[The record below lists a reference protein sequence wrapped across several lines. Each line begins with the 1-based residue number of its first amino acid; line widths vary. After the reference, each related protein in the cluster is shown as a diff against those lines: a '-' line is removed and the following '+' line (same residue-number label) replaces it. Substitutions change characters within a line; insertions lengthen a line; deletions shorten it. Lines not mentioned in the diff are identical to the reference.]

1 MAEEVEVEI
10 GLTSPRVRR
19 VKQSRL
25 ESPGHIIDPEHFF
38 LRKINLHTLKTH
50 NHTHCTMAKTIRLGN
65 RLRYPITIVK
75 LHKSPGDA
83 VQKQEPLFEYSF
95 KWMKEVGDSIRG
107 DTWEEEQTTFVNWNS
122 PSDGKLKQW
131 QIREGQV
138 LSQDGPCLVVEEA
151 CSHEIQFQGLCAM
164 CGKDMT
170 ETSWAQ
176 ESRDTERAP
185 IRMVHDQTHLTV
197 SEMHA
202 QKTEREL
209 QKRLLDSRKLSLVV
223 DLDQTIIQACIDP
236 TVGQW
241 MQDPTNPNY
250 DAVKTVKTFQLNDDP
265 PKDRIWYYIKMR
277 PGLEG
282 FLQRI
287 STMYELH
294 VYTMGTRNYAQG
306 VANAVDPDKR
316 YFGNRI
322 ISRDENGN
330 LYAKSLQ
337 RLFPVSTHMVVIID
351 DRSDVW
357 PRNRPN
363 LIKVTPFDFFRG
375 IGDINSSFLPKRQ
388 DILKSAAKTTTNGVK
403 KALTAPAKSKGGD
416 GDEVTKEQIEE
427 QKQMLE
433 QQVKERPLQALQDK
447 VDREDEEIVNCSSQ
461 SADAGSESRSSS
473 PAPQRHQVL
482 FDDDHEL
489 AYLEAHLTRLHRTF
503 FAEYDAKERDAAA
516 AAVDDGEIPDVGALL
531 DNLKSQVL
539 AGFKVVLSGVL
550 PSGYDIYRSEIG
562 LQIMSFG
569 AELLPAI
576 TKDVTH
582 LVVNTAQ
589 PGTEKLMAAR
599 RNKNIKVVGLE
610 WLAECFTR
618 WEAVDESEFLYH
630 GRHASAQHQHQH
642 QQHQQQ
648 ASAKQALLEAEGEYE
663 ESESDEDEDME
674 NKTMPTTPNGKRKT
688 GLKLDFVNTTPHDVA
703 DEDLSDD
710 EQALLP
716 DDLEDGEMSPID
728 GLKTFNWGSADEEL
742 NEFLASGSSD
752 DDEEDGEDED
762 EDMDEEDE
770 NGGGEEEEEGGRSTT
785 PSRVVAAAA
794 STTTSPRKRKHDE
807 GSGDADEGAG
817 TDSDQ
822 NDTTGDEESKTTK
835 RLRRT
840 KSQRSSSLRNQ
851 YLEVQLGQPGQQQPG
866 RPDSSLPTPVV
877 TGDEREELDQDRE
890 GSKGGQ
896 GMVMAKAVQVQS
908 QGQGLEGQGAE
919 GDGGEGEE
927 EWGFDEAE
935 LEAEFEAEFAA
946 AQQEEEEQQV
956 AAAGVLA
963 ALENGGGGGG
973 QEMG

>member
-1 MAEEVEVEI
+1 
-10 GLTSPRVRR
+10 
-19 VKQSRL
+19 
-25 ESPGHIIDPEHFF
+25 
-38 LRKINLHTLKTH
+38 
-50 NHTHCTMAKTIRLGN
+50 MAKTIRLGN

-185 IRMVHDQTHLTV
+185 IRMVHDQTNLTV

-337 RLFPVSTHMVVIID
+337 RLFPVSTNMVVIID

-388 DILKSAAKTTTNGVK
+388 DILKSTAKTATNGVK
-403 KALTAPAKSKGGD
+403 KGSAASAKLKGGD
-416 GDEVTKEQIEE
+416 EEGVTKEQIEE

-447 VDREDEEIVNCSSQ
+447 VDREDEEIIHSSSQ
-461 SADAGSESRSSS
+461 TPEAGSESRSSS

-489 AYLEAHLTRLHRTF
+489 AYLEAHLTRLHKTF

-531 DNLKSQVL
+531 DNLKSEVL

-618 WEAVDESEFLYH
+618 WEAVDETEFLYH
-630 GRHASAQHQHQH
+630 GRHASATV
-642 QQHQQQ
+642 
-648 ASAKQALLEAEGEYE
+648 EAAEEYE

-674 NKTMPTTPNGKRKT
+674 NKTTPTPNGKRKR
-688 GLKLDFVNTTPHDVA
+688 GLKLDFVNTTPLDVA

-752 DDEEDGEDED
+752 DEEEDGEDED
-762 EDMDEEDE
+762 EDMDAEDE
-770 NGGGEEEEEGGRSTT
+770 NGGGQEKDENAERSTT
-785 PSRVVAAAA
+785 PSRTVAAAA
-794 STTTSPRKRKHDE
+794 AAAPTSPRKRKHDE
-807 GSGDADEGAG
+807 GGGDADEGTG

-822 NDTTGDEESKTTK
+822 NDTTGDEGSKTTK

-851 YLEVQLGQPGQQQPG
+851 YVEVH
-866 RPDSSLPTPVV
+866 SLPTPVV
-877 TGDEREELDQDRE
+877 TGDERDEVD
-890 GSKGGQ
+890 
-896 GMVMAKAVQVQS
+896 QVQ
-908 QGQGLEGQGAE
+908 EGTK
-919 GDGGEGEE
+919 GDGEYE
-927 EWGFDEAE
+927 FDEAE